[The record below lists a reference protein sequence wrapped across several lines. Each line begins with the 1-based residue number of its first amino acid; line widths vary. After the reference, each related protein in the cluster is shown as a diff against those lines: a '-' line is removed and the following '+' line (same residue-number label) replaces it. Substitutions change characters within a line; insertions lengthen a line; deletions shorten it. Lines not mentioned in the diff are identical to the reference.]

1 MPLKFYKRA
10 PDGVVTE
17 MSFTPESYIEAF
29 ENRGVKVTQLEI
41 VGMPI
46 LQVSTIFLPF
56 RIVAPD
62 SPDSGYSPDSGPLW
76 ETALLSSTG
85 QVEIL
90 LRHNT
95 EAKAIEFHDAVVNVF
110 GGKADDSGKP
120 EG

>member
-62 SPDSGYSPDSGPLW
+62 SPDSGPLW

-85 QVEIL
+85 EVEIL

-120 EG
+120 KG